1 MYKRQLARIIE
12 STGAVDVTEE
22 RITRL
27 TESGLKHLE
36 AAHITDDAVETLTSL
51 AIKSTARR
59 K

>member
-1 MYKRQLARIIE
+1 M
-12 STGAVDVTEE
+12 DVTEE

-36 AAHITDDAVETLTSL
+36 NAHITDDAVETLTSL